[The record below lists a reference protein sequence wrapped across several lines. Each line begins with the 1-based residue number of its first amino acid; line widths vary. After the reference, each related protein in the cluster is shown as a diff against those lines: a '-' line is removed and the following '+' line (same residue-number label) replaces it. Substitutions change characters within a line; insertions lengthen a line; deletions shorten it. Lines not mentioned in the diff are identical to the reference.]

1 MSHAVSSPP
10 LRPGRRMRN
19 SARYS
24 PEARASC
31 AAARTAARSSGWT
44 SARKASS
51 ESGSPPRGAG
61 RTGRSARGT
70 RRRSPLPGPIP
81 KCRPR
86 PPPARGG
93 AGPRPRAAPLPRP
106 SAPWRPC
113 AVPAPRRAARRPGR
127 AGGSSGR
134 RRPRAG
140 RCGAC
145 GAARPATRRSG
156 PFPRP
161 AAAAAVGEARAEQLV
176 GRAPQRFGPPGCRT
190 GARNRPTS
198 AGWRLR
204 GAEDGGAHVEG
215 REEVGGQ
222 GLGRPG
228 RQVGLLLLL
237 RGARAPA
244 PPGED
249 SGAQLGEARRAGG
262 PPVVAPRVMPTP
274 LPCPIAVLW
283 TTAAGR
289 HPAARAAVAA
299 ARPVGPRGRLLRG
312 GHGRRGMRRFFP
324 AYRRQRIDAPSTPRM
339 RNIF

>member
-1 MSHAVSSPP
+1 VRGGADGGAVF
-10 LRPGRRMRN
+10 RVDQRQEGVQRI
-19 SARYS
+19 
-24 PEARASC
+24 
-31 AAARTAARSSGWT
+31 
-44 SARKASS
+44 
-51 ESGSPPRGAG
+51 GSPPRGAG

-81 KCRPR
+81 RCRPR

-113 AVPAPRRAARRPGR
+113 AAPAPRRAARRPGR

-145 GAARPATRRSG
+145 AAARPATRRSG

-161 AAAAAVGEARAEQLV
+161 AAAAAVGEARAEQFV
-176 GRAPQRFGPPGCRT
+176 GRAPQRSAAGMPNRRSQPADQCRMAPSGVRRMAAPMSKAEKRSAAKGWGAPDDRLACCCCC
-190 GARNRPTS
+190 GARGPRRP
-198 AGWRLR
+198 R
-204 GAEDGGAHVEG
+204 GRTAAPS
-215 REEVGGQ
+215 
-222 GLGRPG
+222 LARP
-228 RQVGLLLLL
+228 
-237 RGARAPA
+237 AAPA
-244 PPGED
+244 
-249 SGAQLGEARRAGG
+249 AHQLL
-262 PPVVAPRVMPTP
+262 APRVMPTP